1 MDKAAQNRAKQN
13 AAIQALDF
21 IKSDCIL
28 GVGTGSTVNYFIDE
42 LPKMR
47 GKIEACVSSSSQTTE
62 RLKALKLPVVDLNS
76 VSQVDIYV
84 DGADE
89 VDPYKNLIKGGG
101 AALTLEKLVAVAAKN
116 FICIVDELKCV
127 ERLGRFPLPV
137 EVLPMA
143 RSLVARQL
151 VSLYSGMMPVWREG
165 VVTDSGNVILDLQQ
179 HFWGE
184 PLEQEETIKAL
195 TGVVE
200 VGLFAKRKPDHL
212 LIGKV

>member
-1 MDKAAQNRAKQN
+1 MDKAAQNRAKQD

-21 IKSDCIL
+21 IQSDCIL

-47 GKIEACVSSSSQTTE
+47 GKIEACVSSSAQTTE

-76 VSQVDIYV
+76 VPHVDIYV

-89 VDPYKNLIKGGG
+89 VDPHKNLIKGGG

-116 FICIVDELKCV
+116 FVCIIDELKCV

-151 VSLYSGMMPVWREG
+151 VKLYSGMMPVWREG

-179 HFWGE
+179 HFWDE
-184 PLEQEETIKAL
+184 PLKQEETIKAL

-200 VGLFAKRKPDHL
+200 VGLFAKRQPDHL
-212 LIGKV
+212 LIGQA